1 MQFSIFHSIAENNI
15 KGLVDV
21 LNDGLKP
28 KEHYKLVSVDTLPN
42 ELILLTVSNNINF
55 LLNIVN
61 QDGIVPENNIVNWRK
76 SSVIINEFGN
86 KIPESLMRVRVSE
99 INKSL
104 LDKGYDWDY
113 IEKFWNNIFKK
124 CVKTDLTQ

>member
-1 MQFSIFHSIAENNI
+1 MQFSIFHSLAENNI
-15 KGLVDV
+15 KGLVEA

-28 KEHYKLVSVDTLPN
+28 KEQYKLVSVDTLPN

-86 KIPESLMRVRVSE
+86 KIPESLIRVRVSE

-124 CVKTDLTQ
+124 CAKTDLTP